1 MSWRS
6 DTGSAPAASSWRR
19 ADWRFL
25 LPDLDR
31 GPFEHLVLLGGTPD
45 LAEIVTE
52 GSVAREVALALPR
65 GQSVDALIVLKD
77 ARVSIS
83 TAVSRLRPDGI
94 LYWEIDR
101 RSPGWLTASPGRS
114 RRYLRRLGLAPSAT
128 YWVKPDFERCAM
140 LLPLEEQAALAWYF
154 RTLYGARTAVRRLVR
169 WAVARG
175 TGLDPHRFERLVPCY
190 AVIACR
196 SGQRRDQAFLLDH
209 ARLPVDLQ
217 EAVSR
222 PLILTGG
229 EGEWS
234 RVTMLP
240 FIDDDPLPA
249 LVVKMPR
256 VSIFNTCTRH
266 EQSVLVEIRRLLGSV
281 LLETVPEPRGTFEWK
296 GLLGSAESYMDGPSL
311 GRASSRWP
319 RSAGQAI
326 ENLRLAAAWLAEFHA
341 RTRVGSEPWG
351 SPTGERLTRMIRA
364 YVSAFGESAAETTL
378 FRQLTGRSA
387 ALGEIPVPLVWHH
400 RDFTPENVRRRG
412 SRVGVIDW
420 EVARIGPPLCDLIY
434 FVLHWDW
441 TVNGTGRAR
450 ARRERF
456 CKLFLVEKAEE
467 VLVSAARREIAAYM
481 GRLEVDPRFLPLLLA
496 YTLVEQAVDRAER
509 RRSIGDPS
517 ASFRG
522 DNPYVSL
529 LDALAA
535 EGQAFLERAPV

>member
-1 MSWRS
+1 M
-6 DTGSAPAASSWRR
+6 A
-19 ADWRFL
+19 
-25 LPDLDR
+25 
-31 GPFEHLVLLGGTPD
+31 
-45 LAEIVTE
+45 E

-77 ARVSIS
+77 ARVSIA
-83 TAVSRLRPDGI
+83 TAISRLRPDGI

-114 RRYLRRLGLAPSAT
+114 RRYLRRVGLAPTAT

-140 LLPLEEQAALAWYF
+140 LLPLEERAALAWYF
-154 RTLYGARTAVRRLVR
+154 RTLYGARTAGRRLAR
-169 WAVARG
+169 SAVARG

-196 SGQRRDQAFLLDH
+196 TGESRNQAFLLDQ
-209 ARLPVDLQ
+209 ARLSMDLRK
-217 EAVSR
+217 AGSR

-240 FIDDDPLPA
+240 FIGDDPLPA
-249 LVVKMPR
+249 LVIKMPR
-256 VSIFNTCTRH
+256 VSVFNACTSH

-281 LLETVPEPRGTFEWK
+281 LLETIPEPRGTFEWK

-311 GRASSRWP
+311 GRESSRWP

-326 ENLRLAAAWLAEFHA
+326 ENLRLAAGWLAEFHS
-341 RTRVGSEPWG
+341 RTRVGSKPWSSPAAGG
-351 SPTGERLTRMIRA
+351 SLARMIRA
-364 YVSAFGESAAETTL
+364 YISAFGESPAEETL
-378 FRQLTGRSA
+378 FRQLSGQSA
-387 ALGEIPVPLVWHH
+387 ALGEIPLPLVWQH
-400 RDFTPENVRRRG
+400 RDFAPENVRRRG

-420 EVARIGPPLCDLIY
+420 EVAQIGLPLCDLIY

-441 TVNGTGRAR
+441 TVHGTGSAR

-467 VLVSAARREIAAYM
+467 AHVSAARREIAAYM
-481 GRLEVDPRFLPLLLA
+481 GRLEVDPRLLPLLLA
-496 YTLVEQAVDRAER
+496 YTLVEQAVDRADR
-509 RRSIGDPS
+509 RRRIGDPL

-522 DNPYVSL
+522 DNPYVGL
-529 LDALAA
+529 VDALAS
-535 EGQAFLERAPV
+535 EGQAFLERVPV